1 MIDPPPGWTSSGS
14 LTATQY
20 GGTGF
25 PTAAQSA
32 EIGGGNNFFAGGN
45 TAVATGT
52 QTIDVSGAASEID
65 AGTVPAS
72 LSGFLG
78 GYAGQ
83 ADTMSVTATYLGGSN
98 NQLGSLQIGPV
109 TTADRGGLTGLLPRS
124 ASGAV
129 PAGTRAIQVVMT
141 STRVEGTSNDGYGDN
156 LAFALSDKR
165 PTATRVTC
173 NRGPDLFS
181 NSVCTA
187 AVADIGL
194 APPVAPTGSVRFV
207 TPRGS
212 FDFGDTCQ
220 LTSSASSPSTASCSV
235 TYVPSEAGSPAGLP
249 IPVAAGYLG
258 DAVHAPSGAATTP
271 AVNVTAGL
279 IPDPPLASEC
289 AAAGRSAVARAT
301 SRPRGAIAYG
311 ALNTFHYPNENSSFG
326 DRASYG
332 AHLCMDSA
340 QGLLGYVVQGIGYA
354 LPVAV
359 GIAAA
364 IDPEPT
370 SKTGLYIG
378 TGAVA
383 VPTGYL
389 GVQAGKSVVQNAEQA
404 IQDPPDRNY
413 RRIERPR
420 SHVRL
425 LVRAGH
431 GLSARGARTFAAMF
445 NTELDFSS
453 LSRAF
458 RTTLNRVAGATKAR
472 NRTWEGR
479 QARAAIAYAKRLAG
493 LLDRLRSLTRTA
505 AGFARGLPALSRK
518 ISVATLRSTQRV
530 LRRSGFPRRVVRL
543 LHTLGFDNADVRTLR
558 TIGLT
563 ARLRARTDSLA
574 KYLADRRLADGYL
587 MAAGALRIWTR
598 ASEVAGPAR
607 LR

>member
-1 MIDPPPGWTSSGS
+1 MTDVAVARGMGGWHIALAVAVGCSLAAATPASAALPAGNLLANPGAEAGLGGSNETVIDPPPGWTSSGS

-72 LSGFLG
+72 LSRFLG

-370 SKTGLYIG
+370 SKTGLYAYA
-378 TGAVA
+378 TA
-383 VPTGYL
+383 
-389 GVQAGKSVVQNAEQA
+389 
-404 IQDPPDRNY
+404 
-413 RRIERPR
+413 RPC
-420 SHVRL
+420 
-425 LVRAGH
+425 
-431 GLSARGARTFAAMF
+431 
-445 NTELDFSS
+445 SS
-453 LSRAF
+453 PQ
-458 RTTLNRVAGATKAR
+458 RVALVVFAQPSSDRAVLR
-472 NRTWEGR
+472 N
-479 QARAAIAYAKRLAG
+479 ADSAG
-493 LLDRLRSLTRTA
+493 LLTMPVPDC
-505 AGFARGLPALSRK
+505 
-518 ISVATLRSTQRV
+518 
-530 LRRSGFPRRVVRL
+530 RRRP
-543 LHTLGFDNADVRTLR
+543 
-558 TIGLT
+558 
-563 ARLRARTDSLA
+563 
-574 KYLADRRLADGYL
+574 
-587 MAAGALRIWTR
+587 
-598 ASEVAGPAR
+598 E
-607 LR
+607 